1 MDFPAALHYDIA
13 AQVWVE
19 PLADGSMRVGV
30 TALGVK
36 LSGEF
41 FMCRPKPV
49 GQVLERGRSMAVAE
63 LAKSIVSI
71 TAPLSGEVVEVNT
84 LLAQEPERIHLDCWG
99 SGWVLRL
106 RPTQWEAECQ
116 ALLHGDAVP
125 AAMAEHARLFL
136 TDLNA
141 ADHGV

>member
-1 MDFPAALHYDIA
+1 MLTHYIAPSAERTRDFVRSRFA

-63 LAKSIVSI
+63 LAKGNI
-71 TAPLSGEVVEVNT
+71 
-84 LLAQEPERIHLDCWG
+84 
-99 SGWVLRL
+99 
-106 RPTQWEAECQ
+106 
-116 ALLHGDAVP
+116 
-125 AAMAEHARLFL
+125 
-136 TDLNA
+136 
-141 ADHGV
+141 

>member
-1 MDFPAALHYDIA
+1 MDFPAALHYDIES
-13 AQVWVE
+13 QVWAE
-19 PLADGSMRVGV
+19 PLPDGSVRVGV

-71 TAPLSGEVVEVNT
+71 KSPLSGSVLETNP
-84 LLAQEPERIHLDCWG
+84 LLAQEPERVHLDCWG
-99 SGWVLRL
+99 SGWLLRL
-106 RPTQWEAECQ
+106 QPAQWEAECQ
-116 ALLHGDAVP
+116 ALVHGDAVP

-136 TDLNA
+136 TDLNDNA
-141 ADHGV
+141 HAD

>member
-1 MDFPAALHYDIA
+1 MDFPAALHYDIES
-13 AQVWVE
+13 QVWAE
-19 PLADGSMRVGV
+19 PLPDGSVRVGV

-71 TAPLSGEVVEVNT
+71 KSPLSGSVLETNA
-84 LLAQEPERIHLDCWG
+84 LLAQEPERVHLDCWG
-99 SGWVLRL
+99 SGWLLRL
-106 RPTQWEAECQ
+106 QPAQWEAEQ
-116 ALLHGDAVP
+116 ALLAHGAVVP
-125 AAMAEHARLFL
+125 AAMAQHARLFL
-136 TDLNA
+136 TDLT
-141 ADHGV
+141 